1 MRRSNSSFGQQ
12 ETVYQISKPNSMQEI
27 NSSICLSQGYQQNS
41 SLNQLY
47 ANRFLGEWN
56 EDKYTV
62 TRKYV
67 PTYTNGLNLY
77 TTYCTPQ
84 NPFASIVIIHGYGDH
99 SGRYFHVA
107 DEYAKSGFQVI
118 LYDQR
123 GFGNSGGI
131 RSHGHIKQMHQDL
144 ECILLTIER
153 SLPIFL
159 QCQSLGAAVGL
170 SFCISNPT
178 LILQGVIVV
187 NPYLQFAQ
195 KYGLLKKTLLTLMN
209 KIIPGLMV
217 NSYIDFGHCSK
228 NNNVIKTVAEDSLVQ
243 PFMSIGMAY
252 NILQLEQYILP
263 NVQQF
268 VQPLLILHGKE
279 DKVASH
285 MNSVE
290 LYRLAG
296 SKDKTLKLFD
306 KGFHELQN
314 DIEFERVKNIIT
326 IWCQKQINKDK
337 RISYFRE
344 LNHGL
349 VSKYNHNS
357 TKMIIFQW
365 ILIYFMLRNKMKN
378 LGRIARFIC
387 ILALMI
393 ASLIV
398 HIRW

>member
-1 MRRSNSSFGQQ
+1 MRRNSSSYIVQDSSYQLQKPNSTIDMNSSF
-12 ETVYQISKPNSMQEI
+12 
-27 NSSICLSQGYQQNS
+27 CLSQEFQQNR
-41 SLNQLY
+41 SLNQQY
-47 ANRFLGEWN
+47 SNRFLGEWH
-56 EDKYTV
+56 EETYLV
-62 TRKYV
+62 SRKYV
-67 PTYTNGLNLY
+67 PTMTKGLNLY
-77 TTYCTPQ
+77 TTYCIPQ
-84 NPFASIVIIHGYGDH
+84 NPIATIVILHGYGDH

-107 DEYAKSGFQVI
+107 DEYAKYGFQVI

-131 RSHGHIKQMHQDL
+131 RSHADIKQMHQDL

-153 SLPIFL
+153 SQPIFL

-170 SFCISNPT
+170 SFCISNPS

-187 NPYLQFAQ
+187 NPYLKFAQ
-195 KYGLLKKTLLTLMN
+195 KYGFLKKMLLTLMN

-217 NSYIDFGHCSK
+217 NSYIDYGHCSK
-228 NNNVIKTVAEDSLVQ
+228 NNNVIKSVAEDSLVQ

-252 NILQLEQYILP
+252 NILQLDSYILP
-263 NVQQF
+263 NAHQF
-268 VQPLLILHGKE
+268 TQPLLILHGKE

-290 LYRLAG
+290 LYRESG

-314 DIEFERVKNIIT
+314 DIEFERVKNVIIN
-326 IWCQKQINKDK
+326 WCQKQINKDK
-337 RISYFRE
+337 RISYFRA

-349 VSKYNHNS
+349 IAKNNSSSKFIVLS
-357 TKMIIFQW
+357 WIF
-365 ILIYFMLRNKMKN
+365 IYFMLKNKMKN
-378 LGRIARFIC
+378 LGKIAKSIC

-393 ASLIV
+393 SSLIV
-398 HIRW
+398 RIRW